1 MNRSS
6 SAVALFLAMFL
17 MSPAKAVVFEVNSS
31 AHPGDGICNLAECT
45 LAEALDAANATE
57 AHDVIEFDIPGPG
70 PHIIVVD
77 EPLFTSQPAT
87 INGYTQPGA
96 LPNTNTPAQG
106 GSNAVI
112 QIGLHLP
119 SCEDCALFALSE
131 GSVLRGLSLTGGV
144 EYLLYAHGGAV
155 TPGDMRVEGCFVGLA
170 PDGVTLSEPRA
181 RYAVYAAAEFTLGG
195 TDPAARNVI
204 AGYDYAGVALRRA
217 GGVIEGNL
225 IGHDRTGTRA
235 LVDEGEMGYGI
246 ASSFMQNG
254 VHPLRIGGA
263 AMEQRNVIYG
273 SWAAAIFLECSNTYR
288 DCLKDTRIQGNY
300 LQTDVSGRNL
310 GSQYDHFVPTYAIR
324 LHVHESP
331 GRIVIGGE
339 APGEGNVIA
348 RGPDD
353 FGHITLRDDR
363 TSADSPLTVSFLG
376 NRFLRL
382 RETDRPI
389 DITSEH
395 NATAEDPGDADTGI
409 NRRQNRPEILS
420 VSWSEST
427 TQVQYRVDS
436 MVSASSYPLRI
447 EFLQVGGPQDESGSD
462 FVNMSGHVTVDSYG
476 ASDAQQIRTVTF
488 NQPPSAVL
496 PFYALATDAEGN
508 SSELTPRLYGADVFR
523 DGFEN

>member
-6 SAVALFLAMFL
+6 SAVALWVAMFL
-17 MSPAKAVVFEVNSS
+17 VSPAKAIVFEVNSS
-31 AHPGDGICNLAECT
+31 AHPGDGICNVAECT
-45 LAEALDAANATE
+45 FAEALDAANATA

-70 PHIIVVD
+70 PHIIAVD
-77 EPLFTSQPAT
+77 EQLYTSQPTT
-87 INGYTQPGA
+87 IDGYTQPGA

-112 QIGLHLP
+112 QIGLHRQ
-119 SCEDCALFALSE
+119 SCEDCILLSLSE

-144 EYLLYAHGGAV
+144 RYLLYAR
-155 TPGDMRVEGCFVGLA
+155 GDVNAPDDLHVEGCFIGLA

-181 RYAVYAAAEFTLGG
+181 RYAIYANEFTLGG

-204 AGYDYAGVALRRA
+204 AGYGYAGVALQRG

-235 LVDEGEMGYGI
+235 LVDEGEIGYGI
-246 ASSFMQNG
+246 TSFLMQDSP
-254 VHPLRIGGA
+254 HPLRIGGA
-263 AMEQRNVIYG
+263 AMEQRNVIHG
-273 SWAAAIFLECSNTYR
+273 SWAAAINLECSNMFR

-300 LQTDVSGRNL
+300 LQTDVFGRNL
-310 GSQYDHFVPTYAIR
+310 GSQYAHFVATYAIR
-324 LHVHESP
+324 LHLYESP

-339 APGEGNVIA
+339 APGEGNLIA

-353 FGHITLRDDR
+353 FGHVALRDYR
-363 TSADSPLTVSFLG
+363 TGPESPPPVSFLG

-382 RETDRPI
+382 REVDRPI
-389 DITSEH
+389 DITSQN

-447 EFLQVGGPQDESGSD
+447 EFLQVGGPQDASGPG
-462 FVNMSGHVTVDSYG
+462 FVSMSGHVTVDSYA

-496 PFYALATDAEGN
+496 PFYAMAIDAEGN
-508 SSELTPRLYGADVFR
+508 SSELTPRYYGADVFR